1 MERSNKRG
9 KNSLKLLDFL
19 KSFDA
24 FGTRAVLNIGGK
36 DSHNTIFGLVM
47 TLMIYALLVA
57 FGFKKFTNLYKKE
70 DTTYHDTLI
79 ENKFQM
85 QHGISFEDVE
95 FNFMFGL
102 LLGNQILKEHE
113 YTGYLKWEVQL
124 LT

>member
-57 FGFKKFTNLYKKE
+57 FGFKKFTNLVKKE

-85 QHGISFEDVE
+85 KHGISFDDVE
-95 FNFMFGL
+95 FSFMFGL
-102 LLGNQILKEHE
+102 VLD
-113 YTGYLKWEVQL
+113 
-124 LT
+124 